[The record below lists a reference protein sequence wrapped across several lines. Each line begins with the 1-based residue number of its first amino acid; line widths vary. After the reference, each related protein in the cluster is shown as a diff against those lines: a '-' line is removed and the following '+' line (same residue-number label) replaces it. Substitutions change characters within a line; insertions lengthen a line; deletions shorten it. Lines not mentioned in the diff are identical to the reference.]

1 MLIGA
6 GVGLGG
12 LSPGSREMLV
22 VSLRYQLLL
31 GPATTSAGAE
41 YQLVPG

>member
-1 MLIGA
+1 MLIGV

-22 VSLRYQLLL
+22 VSVRYQLLL
-31 GPATTSAGAE
+31 GPATTSAGCAN
-41 YQLVPG
+41 Q